1 VNLQE
6 GREQEQV
13 CIKNCRSTSLLTLGD
28 IGDPAMNEDLESKR
42 RIILRKYLDGLI
54 SRREAIE
61 QYIAL
66 GGKLPDFQAS
76 VDTIA
81 AKARLR

>member
-1 VNLQE
+1 MERLRNEV
-6 GREQEQV
+6 G
-13 CIKNCRSTSLLTLGD
+13 T
-28 IGDPAMNEDLESKR
+28 IGAKLRIVARMNEDLESKR

-61 QYIAL
+61 RYIAL

-81 AKARLR
+81 AEIR

>member
-1 VNLQE
+1 MNCAPAE
-6 GREQEQV
+6 GE
-13 CIKNCRSTSLLTLGD
+13 

-61 QYIAL
+61 QSL
-66 GGKLPDFQAS
+66 NL
-76 VDTIA
+76 A
-81 AKARLR
+81 APPPRL